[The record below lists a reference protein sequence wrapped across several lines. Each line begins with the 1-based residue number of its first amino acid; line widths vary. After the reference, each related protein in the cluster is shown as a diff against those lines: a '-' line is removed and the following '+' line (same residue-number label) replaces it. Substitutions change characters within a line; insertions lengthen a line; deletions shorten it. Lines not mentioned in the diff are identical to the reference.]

1 MVKAT
6 TDAKEAK
13 PKKRRT
19 KRATWVLQN
28 LEDDAEMYRCLS
40 GPFASGADA
49 TKWIRENGKAL
60 AGQTISIAAITPP
73 RKVEVETK
81 SVVKF

>member
-1 MVKAT
+1 MAKEQEK
-6 TDAKEAK
+6 KEAK
-13 PKKRRT
+13 PKKKRT

-28 LEDDAEMYRCLS
+28 LEDDPELYRCLS

-49 TKWIRENGKAL
+49 AKWIRENGAAL
-60 AGQTISIAAITPP
+60 DGQMISIASMTPN
-73 RKVEVETK
+73 RKVEIETK